1 MSMNVKALIH
11 VCMAIVPILLVIIRV
26 AVILAGREKI
36 VMKVNRNFFRL
47 SQSLSHLS
55 LPR

>member
-1 MSMNVKALIH
+1 MSTSVKALIH

-36 VMKVNRNFFRL
+36 VMKVRRNFFRL
-47 SQSLSHLS
+47 S
-55 LPR
+55 